1 MPPTTAATTTAST
14 TPAPAQNQ
22 SGNGTI
28 VIQNFA
34 FAPAQVNVSVGTK
47 MIVTN
52 KDNFDHTWT
61 SNNGV
66 WDSGH
71 ISGGQSYTFTFA
83 QPGTYAYHCAIHNYM
98 VGTVNVS

>member
-1 MPPTTAATTTAST
+1 MT
-14 TPAPAQNQ
+14 
-22 SGNGTI
+22 
-28 VIQNFA
+28 
-34 FAPAQVNVSVGTK
+34 
-47 MIVTN
+47 VTN

-98 VGTVNVS
+98 VGVVNVG